1 MKTAIYK
8 ETGEAAGTVELSSAL
23 FESRKIS
30 SSAIHQIVV
39 SILAN
44 ARNVVGSTKT
54 RGEVRGGGK
63 KPWKQK
69 GTGRARHG
77 SIRSP
82 LWRGGGITFGPRS
95 NRNFSKKIN
104 RKTKH
109 MGLLTVLTEH
119 AAEDKVLVVED
130 LSSSGKAKELSLKL
144 QKLGE
149 LKKSRRLLLVIPAK
163 DESISRA
170 SRNLPDVRICLA
182 NNLSMLDLLWAEA
195 IVILSG
201 SLPILEK
208 TYSKDK
214 DTK

>member
-82 LWRGGGITFGPRS
+82 LWKGGGVTFGPR
-95 NRNFSKKIN
+95 NTTNFAKKIN
-104 RKTKH
+104 KKVKRQALCMALTERAKDKAIKVLENLSALIDKGKTKNLAE
-109 MGLLTVLTEH
+109 LLKRFDINNKHVLIS
-119 AAEDKVLVVED
+119 L
-130 LSSSGKAKELSLKL
+130 AK
-144 QKLGE
+144 G
-149 LKKSRRLLLVIPAK
+149 
-163 DESISRA
+163 DEKIIRTI
-170 SRNLPDVRICLA
+170 RNLQSVKLTAPNSLNVRDILWGDA
-182 NNLSMLDLLWAEA
+182 ILTTVEGIRSM
-195 IVILSG
+195 
-201 SLPILEK
+201 EK
-208 TYSKDK
+208 TYG
-214 DTK
+214 TA